1 MAQAW
6 LETSGRSPR
15 GTIKDSQ
22 GKGETMTEKELSDFI
37 EHGESGIE
45 EFEIAFGYAWANMA
59 IQIAKELRT
68 RLAQPEPEPVAW
80 IYGVGDYAEVRWTKD
95 GSGSAIRTP
104 LYTAPPKKEWV
115 GLTDEEVHQAYK
127 DVLSQPIREQ
137 DKAVVFNV
145 CRAIEAKLKEKNH
158 ADS

>member
-1 MAQAW
+1 MPDDSFYNVIQGD
-6 LETSGRSPR
+6 LTKSL
-15 GTIKDSQ
+15 GTFYP
-22 GKGETMTEKELSDFI
+22 T
-37 EHGESGIE
+37 
-45 EFEIAFGYAWANMA
+45 
-59 IQIAKELRT
+59 
-68 RLAQPEPEPVAW
+68 PVYVTAW